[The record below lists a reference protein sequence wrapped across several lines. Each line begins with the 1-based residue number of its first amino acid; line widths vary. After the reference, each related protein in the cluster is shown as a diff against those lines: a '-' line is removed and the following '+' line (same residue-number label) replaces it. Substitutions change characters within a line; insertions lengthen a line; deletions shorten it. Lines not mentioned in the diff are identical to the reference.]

1 MKFLERF
8 TLIIF
13 SYVILILSIILSV
26 LVFNWLD
33 LETVTEKI
41 QSAVEGAVSAKIILA
56 VCFVF
61 IILAI
66 KCIFFDETSKE
77 KLKEAQGILLKNEN
91 GELMISKESIDNM
104 VKNAV
109 KSFENVKE
117 CNTKIDVNSEN
128 RIVITLYLVVNEE
141 VILKDLASN
150 LQEEVKNE
158 IKKISDLEV
167 SEVNIKVMNLQT
179 GKKSKE

>member
-1 MKFLERF
+1 
-8 TLIIF
+8 
-13 SYVILILSIILSV
+13 
-26 LVFNWLD
+26 
-33 LETVTEKI
+33 
-41 QSAVEGAVSAKIILA
+41 
-56 VCFVF
+56 
-61 IILAI
+61 
-66 KCIFFDETSKE
+66 
-77 KLKEAQGILLKNEN
+77 
-91 GELMISKESIDNM
+91 MISKESIDNM